1 MTWREKYKIVFVIV
15 TNVTEK
21 YSNIRPS
28 EVDNIKKKKK
38 KKWSILK
45 NFSLFV

>member
-1 MTWREKYKIVFVIV
+1 MTWREKYKIEIVIV

-28 EVDNIKKKKK
+28 EVDNIKTNKKKIK
-38 KKWSILK
+38 QR
-45 NFSLFV
+45 